1 MGFKTK
7 FENFLN
13 KVISKLVF
21 HQKVAF
27 RENAVENE
35 LLFIVISNLQSLL

>member
-1 MGFKTK
+1 MGFKSI

-27 RENAVENE
+27 RENAVEDE
-35 LLFIVISNLQSLL
+35 LFFSVISDLQSLL